1 MNDPLFT
8 FAVRYS
14 VLTRRHRSWNVSSD
28 DLETYRKML
37 FDPLRLQTHRRLFE
51 RLTVPSLAAQA
62 ERGYADRMAVHVAAS
77 SELPLL
83 EREELQRILAPYPWA
98 SIAFVGVDD
107 RLPFDGMR
115 DDFLQRK
122 VKRAAA
128 YAQCRLDDDDALSI
142 HFLEHLEGY
151 TAQRYADFI
160 VSFGSGYALHFD
172 AEADTILGA
181 FDWYRPKN
189 SVGMAHIGFF
199 DQEKK
204 GGAPGKIF
212 GLGNH
217 SYADRARPLILDSR
231 EPLIIRAFHDQQDS
245 PPRKRLEGEPADPEE
260 IRGLFSL
267 QGIALPSR
275 GQSRAF
281 YLAHEEARREARRK
295 SRSPIRHLDQITRQF
310 RPGGQH

>member
-28 DLETYRKML
+28 DLETYRKTL

-115 DDFLQRK
+115 DDFLPRK

-199 DQEKK
+199 DRERTE
-204 GGAPGKIF
+204 GIAGRIF
-212 GLGNH
+212 GLKSH
-217 SYADRARPLILDSR
+217 SYADKARPLILDSR

-245 PPRKRLEGEPADPEE
+245 PPRKRLEGEPADPEA
-260 IRGLFSL
+260 IRARFSL
-267 QGIALPSR
+267 AGVELPLPE
-275 GQSRAF
+275 QSRAF
-281 YLAHEEARREARRK
+281 FLAHEEARREARRK
-295 SRSPIRHLDQITRQF
+295 PRGTGRYLGQIARHLMTK
-310 RPGGQH
+310 GEM